1 MLPQKKGKRQQHEKK
16 RQRKEKCVCIFWI
29 FLLGSGCSVWDWSRQ
44 AGPAKGNCEIDK
56 YANMSYQ
63 AMHHIKEGEW
73 FEEDITKVS
82 AQSLPDVDL
91 WTGGFPC
98 QDVSM
103 AGERRGLYGERT
115 GLFFEFVRL
124 LRERGYHKPRWLI
137 LENVKGIFSSGGG
150 WDFAIVLCELAAL
163 GYGVEYAL
171 VNSKDYGVPQSR
183 ERVYIIGDLQE
194 EVPEKYFLS
203 EVQARQLL
211 HRLLEAHR
219 EAGSMTQEVF
229 HQLSLLEQ
237 ED

>member
-1 MLPQKKGKRQQHEKK
+1 MFR
-16 RQRKEKCVCIFWI
+16 
-29 FLLGSGCSVWDWSRQ
+29 LGLEQ
-44 AGPAKGNCEIDK
+44 AGWTCKGHCEIDK

-115 GLFFEFVRL
+115 GLFLSLFDSSENEVTINPDGL
-124 LRERGYHKPRWLI
+124 SLKMLRESFPLAEAGI
-137 LENVKGIFSSGGG
+137 LPLF
-150 WDFAIVLCELAAL
+150 
-163 GYGVEYAL
+163 Y
-171 VNSKDYGVPQSR
+171 VNWPHWGTVWNTRLSIPKTT
-183 ERVYIIGDLQE
+183 VYPKAESVCTLSEILQE